1 MKRKKAEKDDDVYHF
16 ISYLPVRGHLYELD
30 GLKAGPID
38 LGVCTN
44 DNWLEK
50 VRPAIQ
56 KRISEYSKNEI
67 RFNLMAIIRKK
78 NDLYK
83 EQLDQCNEKLRK
95 IEEKI
100 DQIQNGNFVQNDLP
114 SDINE
119 LQSLNTIL
127 KEENKKLVSKMQAE
141 DEKFR
146 HWKIEN
152 IRRKHNYIPFVVNLL
167 KILAEKGEL
176 VPLVE
181 KARQKQRERSSRS
194 VNQ

>member
-1 MKRKKAEKDDDVYHF
+1 
-16 ISYLPVRGHLYELD
+16 
-30 GLKAGPID
+30 
-38 LGVCTN
+38 
-44 DNWLEK
+44 
-50 VRPAIQ
+50 
-56 KRISEYSKNEI
+56 
-67 RFNLMAIIRKK
+67 MAIIRKK

-83 EQLDQCNEKLRK
+83 EQLDQSNEKLRK

-100 DQIQNGNFVQNDLP
+100 DQIQNGNFVENDLP

-146 HWKIEN
+146 HWRIEN

-176 VPLVE
+176 IPLVE